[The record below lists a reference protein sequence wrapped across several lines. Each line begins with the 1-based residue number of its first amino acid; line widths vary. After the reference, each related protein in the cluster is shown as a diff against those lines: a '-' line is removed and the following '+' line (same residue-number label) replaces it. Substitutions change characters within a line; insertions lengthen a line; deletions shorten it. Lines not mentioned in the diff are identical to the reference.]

1 MNISQKCYIS
11 AGLGCPSALYLAG
24 AGIGRLGLI
33 DHDSVD
39 TSNLHRQIGHSEV
52 KLGVNKAVSLA
63 SALHQ
68 LNSDINVV
76 PHITVLDSSNALE
89 VIRGYDI
96 VLDCTDNVATRYLLS
111 DACVILDKPLVSGS
125 ALRYRTGLIKLQ
137 K

>member
-1 MNISQKCYIS
+1 M
-11 AGLGCPSALYLAG
+11 
-24 AGIGRLGLI
+24 
-33 DHDSVD
+33 D

-76 PHITVLDSSNALE
+76 PHMTVLDSSNALE

-125 ALRYRTGLIKLQ
+125 ALRYRKGLIKLQ